1 MKKLLLIL
9 LAASLAALLLA
20 GCGARD
26 AALEDDSSQEVELVW
41 YTGMSG
47 TDTPKDLQMVLDELS
62 KYTKSKI
69 NATVKIVPLSFGEY
83 EKKMNP
89 ILASGETCDLVF
101 TCSWSL
107 DYRNYGKK
115 GMFYALDELIQKYGS
130 KLNSVVPPELWK
142 AAKIDGKIIAVP
154 NYKDLVYQQVMVF
167 NKDLLTGLGLN
178 CTQVHSFSDLSKIYS
193 AAHAQDPSLLCFGF
207 QPGTAVSQYQKYDFI
222 ISFGVPGAIRID
234 DKSCKVVNQW
244 EDPDFVNTYKIYH
257 EFYDAGYIS
266 KESATS
272 RNQGNLFNK
281 GMALSTVDVM
291 IPNANE
297 VLSGLY
303 GFPVEVVKLYERPV
317 MTTHSTTGSMIA
329 ISSSSQHP
337 ARAMKFLELLN
348 TDPYVR
354 NIVVYGIEG
363 VHYKK
368 TSPTSIAFLPEH
380 KDYNMLGFAMGNRLI
395 EYTVDPAPRDANQS
409 LKAFNESG
417 VISPI
422 MGFAF
427 DPEPVKSEISAIKNL
442 SDQYAVPVY
451 TGMSDTEEGVRIY
464 NQQLKASGIDKV
476 LAEMQQQVDAWR
488 KNNHK

>member
-1 MKKLLLIL
+1 
-9 LAASLAALLLA
+9 
-20 GCGARD
+20 
-26 AALEDDSSQEVELVW
+26 
-41 YTGMSG
+41 
-47 TDTPKDLQMVLDELS
+47 
-62 KYTKSKI
+62 
-69 NATVKIVPLSFGEY
+69 
-83 EKKMNP
+83 
-89 ILASGETCDLVF
+89 
-101 TCSWSL
+101 
-107 DYRNYGKK
+107 
-115 GMFYALDELIQKYGS
+115 
-130 KLNSVVPPELWK
+130 
-142 AAKIDGKIIAVP
+142 
-154 NYKDLVYQQVMVF
+154 
-167 NKDLLTGLGLN
+167 
-178 CTQVHSFSDLSKIYS
+178 
-193 AAHAQDPSLLCFGF
+193 
-207 QPGTAVSQYQKYDFI
+207 
-222 ISFGVPGAIRID
+222 
-234 DKSCKVVNQW
+234 
-244 EDPDFVNTYKIYH
+244 
-257 EFYDAGYIS
+257 
-266 KESATS
+266 
-272 RNQGNLFNK
+272 
-281 GMALSTVDVM
+281 
-291 IPNANE
+291 
-297 VLSGLY
+297 
-303 GFPVEVVKLYERPV
+303 